1 MLLTSDEPVVAWHPD
16 DEPVTAVTAPV
27 VMIALDRRHL
37 LVMRQVA
44 VGEGADQP
52 AESAWSADEAQR
64 SNSLVATQAHKWIV
78 HHPEDAHLVGDLPLG
93 PRTEWGEE
101 ILEVVDEG
109 EQIRVRGRVRRVP
122 RM

>member
-64 SNSLVATQAHKWIV
+64 SNSLVAT
-78 HHPEDAHLVGDLPLG
+78 HLVGDLPLG